1 MFTAAVDGLS
11 TTQAGTKTVL
21 IADDCA
27 EDRDIY
33 RQMLQADP
41 HHHYHILETSTAEKG
56 LDLLQQQNI
65 DVVLLD
71 FCLPDLTGLE
81 FLEELSQLPKAT
93 SVPLSVIMLTGYGD
107 ETVAVQAIKQGAQD
121 YLVKNHLSEQALQRS
136 VRHAIQQADL
146 QTQLH
151 RIHERQHLIAQIALR
166 FRESSNLEEILQIAA
181 TEVQELL
188 GCERVQILP
197 VATTH
202 KPNLLT
208 GTPQTLNTPIVLH
221 QSGEQTGSLWGWLIV
236 DHSQEKSA
244 GRPDAQELLQ
254 DLVVHL
260 AIAIQQA
267 ELLIST
273 QAALA
278 RERELNMLKSRIIS
292 TVSHEYR
299 TPLSVILTS
308 ASVLLKHSGQLTSEQ
323 QQRYLH
329 FIEDKARHLTRL
341 VDDMLVLER
350 CELDKAQFHP
360 TSLDLP
366 QLLAN
371 VLEQQ
376 RQRADETYQFN
387 LKVSGRISTFWG
399 DQGMLHLVLMNLLD
413 NAIKYSPEGGKI
425 DVSLTNQTHQVIL
438 AIKDQGI
445 GIPTADQAR
454 LFQSFSRGTNVE
466 TIPGTGLGLA
476 IVKACVDLHH
486 GTVKVNSQVGKGT
499 IIQISMPRQP
509 QLAVTNTATI
519 ATTLAGTTPDPLS
532 ELANVI

>member
-1 MFTAAVDGLS
+1 MFTAAVDTLS
-11 TTQAGTKTVL
+11 TSQTSTKTVL

-33 RQMLQADP
+33 RQMLAADP
-41 HHHYHILETSTAEKG
+41 NHHYHILDAGTGEKG
-56 LDLLQQQNI
+56 LDLLQHQGV

-107 ETVAVQAIKQGAQD
+107 ETVAVQAMKQGAQD
-121 YLVKNHLSEQALQRS
+121 YLVKNHLSEEVLQRS

-181 TEVQELL
+181 TEVQQLL
-188 GCERVQILP
+188 GCERIQILP
-197 VATTH
+197 VSAKTTADN
-202 KPNLLT
+202 PNLLT
-208 GTPQTLNTPIVLH
+208 EFPQTLNTPIVLN
-221 QSGEQTGSLWGWLIV
+221 QSGEQAGSHLWGWLRV
-236 DHSQEKSA
+236 HHSGDALEPSW
-244 GRPDAQELLQ
+244 RPDAQELLQ

-308 ASVLLKHSGQLTSEQ
+308 ASVLLKHSQQLTPEQ

-360 TSLDLP
+360 VSLDLP

-376 RQRADETYQFN
+376 QQRVNETYEFN

-454 LFQSFSRGTNVE
+454 LFQSFSRGSNVE

-486 GTVKVNSQVGKGT
+486 GTIKVNSRVGKGT
-499 IIQISMPRQP
+499 IIQICMPRQP
-509 QLAVTNTATI
+509 QLAATI
-519 ATTLAGTTPDPLS
+519 ANPTPDPVL
-532 ELANVI
+532 EFANVS